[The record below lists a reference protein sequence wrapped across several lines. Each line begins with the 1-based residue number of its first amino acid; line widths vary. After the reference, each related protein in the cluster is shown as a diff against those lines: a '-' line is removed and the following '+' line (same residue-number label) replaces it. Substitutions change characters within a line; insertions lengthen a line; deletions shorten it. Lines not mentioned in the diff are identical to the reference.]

1 MDPNFS
7 FQRSEDSESEDN
19 SQAIYFRN
27 QIADYSETLEVALG
41 AKTTV
46 IFGQPVEN
54 RSVYI
59 MERRPG
65 CELGV
70 AVINDRIR
78 HSRYAFVEQ
87 LTSENVISFLG
98 YYESHPLKI
107 TSKEL
112 PEFYKE
118 QVFREVFRIVT
129 GLQLH
134 PYDTTLIDVAGS
146 IDFLMNSVRGHLNS
160 AKLPKSCVLKL
171 SPFVYQ
177 SYLDGTEVPV
187 YHIGLDRKYDAD
199 YLARKQKA
207 DSDSRLFYYDL
218 EEGAGAHIT
227 AMTEVFKEFDNVD
240 VVIDCQVFS
249 TDYFQGISV
258 PFPFSFTKEEIFKI
272 FKLISSNKS
281 KVRFLGI
288 CHFNPAVEE
297 RRSSSFLVDFLYK
310 FIAS

>member
-41 AKTTV
+41 AKTTI

-98 YYESHPLKI
+98 YRLLSINPIWMVPKCRYI
-107 TSKEL
+107 TLGLTENTTPIIWHANKKLTRIPDSFITIL
-112 PEFYKE
+112 R
-118 QVFREVFRIVT
+118 RE
-129 GLQLH
+129 
-134 PYDTTLIDVAGS
+134 P
-146 IDFLMNSVRGHLNS
+146 
-160 AKLPKSCVLKL
+160 
-171 SPFVYQ
+171 
-177 SYLDGTEVPV
+177 VP
-187 YHIGLDRKYDAD
+187 
-199 YLARKQKA
+199 
-207 DSDSRLFYYDL
+207 
-218 EEGAGAHIT
+218 T
-227 AMTEVFKEFDNVD
+227 
-240 VVIDCQVFS
+240 
-249 TDYFQGISV
+249 
-258 PFPFSFTKEEIFKI
+258 
-272 FKLISSNKS
+272 
-281 KVRFLGI
+281 
-288 CHFNPAVEE
+288 
-297 RRSSSFLVDFLYK
+297 
-310 FIAS
+310 